1 MRKTLLIVAGMALIG
16 GGAVAWWRRHP
27 RFGAAWVTKVAN
39 PWLVRQGVIA
49 GSRGELGLLEHVG
62 RKTGAVR
69 ATPIRPV
76 PTSDGFRVVLPLGV
90 ASQWAQ
96 NVLAAGHCRL
106 EVANTVHELDEPRL
120 VLPSEVPELPRVATR
135 LMDWLGFRY
144 LLLHRFDSKLGSL
157 TAGPAEVTPEPLSG
171 PISEPAAEASPEVVA
186 V

>member
-1 MRKTLLIVAGMALIG
+1 MRKALTILSGFALLA

-27 RFGAAWVTKVAN
+27 RFGAGWVTKVAD

-62 RKTGAVR
+62 RKSGTVR

-76 PTSDGFRVVLPLGV
+76 PTSGGFRIVVPLGV
-90 ASQWAQ
+90 ESQWAQ

-106 EVANTVHELDEPRL
+106 LVGELVHELDEPRL
-120 VLPSEVPELPRVATR
+120 VLPSEVEELPRAATR

-144 LLLHRFDSKLGSL
+144 LLLHRF
-157 TAGPAEVTPEPLSG
+157 AEHPGPLSSWEA
-171 PISEPAAEASPEVVA
+171 PTEAIRSEAEATEA
-186 V
+186 VPA